1 MASADFSL
9 VSTGVAAFAVP
20 SHPTNVMV
28 RHPQDSKETSLDKN
42 DRFPST
48 AAAST

>member
-9 VSTGVAAFAVP
+9 VSEGVAAFAVRFHSANIMAEHLGTP
-20 SHPTNVMV
+20 
-28 RHPQDSKETSLDKN
+28 RETSLDKN
-42 DRFPST
+42 DRFPPT